1 MKESGKRQG
10 YHAYEVA
17 LIDLL
22 LGLLDPPLRKQLR
35 EPLPVDLGLNGA
47 GAEELLKVLRLDLL
61 LGFISFAIFTIFW
74 KSAFGRCLMAP

>member
-1 MKESGKRQG
+1 M
-10 YHAYEVA
+10 A

-22 LGLLDPPLRKQLR
+22 LGLLGPPLRKPLR

-74 KSAFGRCLMAP
+74 KSAFGRSLMAP